1 MGVFPGFTADQF
13 GPRHNSVN
21 YGIMFIGFALAGFFG
36 PTAMQNIYSAS
47 GSYQQAFL
55 AACALSLAGVLLTFL
70 YRWAARKGQCAAK

>member
-21 YGIMFIGFALAGFFG
+21 YGIMFTGFALAGFFG
-36 PTAMQNIYSAS
+36 PTAMRNIYSAS

-55 AACALSLAGVLLTFL
+55 ATCALSLAGVLLTFL
-70 YRWAARKGQCAAK
+70 YRLVARKGQCAAK